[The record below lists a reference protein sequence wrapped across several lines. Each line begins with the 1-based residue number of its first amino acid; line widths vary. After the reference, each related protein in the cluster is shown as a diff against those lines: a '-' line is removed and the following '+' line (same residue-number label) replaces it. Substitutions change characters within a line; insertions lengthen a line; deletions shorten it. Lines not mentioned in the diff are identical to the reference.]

1 MSSRCAFR
9 RLTAPILVLLWVG
22 ASPPASG
29 QDYTWK
35 NANNGVWAAG
45 ANWTV
50 GTAPPSAPAT
60 ELIFSATG
68 NKSYTATNDIANPF
82 LLRRL
87 ALDNSGTGTITIAPA
102 AGGGA
107 LTFTGTAPE
116 LANFGSGAVV
126 VSTPLNI
133 AADTLFTGQGTG
145 TVTLSGTVN
154 DGGGGFGLN
163 TAMASTYVFTAS
175 GASSINF
182 LRVGSG
188 TTQITAGA
196 WTLTNAT
203 TADEPRR
210 SSSGETPGRRRTSP
224 SPAGRP

>member
-1 MSSRCAFR
+1 
-9 RLTAPILVLLWVG
+9 
-22 ASPPASG
+22 
-29 QDYTWK
+29 
-35 NANNGVWAAG
+35 

-50 GTAPPSAPAT
+50 GTAPPSGPTT
-60 ELIFSATG
+60 ELTFTATG
-68 NKSYTATNDIANPF
+68 ANSYTATNNIANPF

-87 ALDNSGTGTITIAPA
+87 VLDKSGTGMITIAPA

-116 LANFGSGAVV
+116 LANFGSGAVM

-133 AADTLFTGQGTG
+133 AADTLFTGQGKGTG
-145 TVTLSGTVN
+145 TLGGTVN
-154 DGGGGFGLN
+154 EGGGGFGLN

-175 GASSINF
+175 AASSLNF

-196 WTLTNAT
+196 
-203 TADEPRR
+203 
-210 SSSGETPGRRRTSP
+210 
-224 SPAGRP
+224 